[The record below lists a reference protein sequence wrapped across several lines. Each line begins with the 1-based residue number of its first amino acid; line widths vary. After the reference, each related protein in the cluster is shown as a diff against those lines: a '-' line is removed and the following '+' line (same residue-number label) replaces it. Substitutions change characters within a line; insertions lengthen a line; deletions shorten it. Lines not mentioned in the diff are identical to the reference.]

1 MTRDRL
7 AYSSYTKQLKEEEI
21 LIDMGFDVRNIRVY
35 LIFGDNITP
44 MLMETHIAMQMKS
57 CFVFLGNLG
66 IEYRVIFF
74 RTNLTDDSS
83 SLV

>member
-1 MTRDRL
+1 MEELKQQPKQTYYVAQQQSPEKEYKLTRDRL

-57 CFVFLGNLG
+57 CFVF
-66 IEYRVIFF
+66 
-74 RTNLTDDSS
+74 
-83 SLV
+83 